1 MDWMEILS
9 KIFDLCIIPLLA
21 VITTYIVRYIE
32 TKRDELK
39 ARTDNVLL
47 QKYLDVLNDVV
58 TDCVL
63 TTTQTYVESLKD
75 KNAFT
80 KEAQAEAFNMTYK
93 AVMNTLSADALKYLG
108 GAFDD
113 LEELVRNKIESVVNV
128 THVHEKLE
136 GEEENEALP
145 EE

>member
-21 VITTYIVRYIE
+21 VITTYIVKYIE

-39 ARTDNVLL
+39 ARTNSVVL
-47 QKYLDVLNDVV
+47 QNYLDILSDVV

-63 TTTQTYVESLKD
+63 TTRQTYVEALKD

-80 KEAQAEAFNMTYK
+80 KEAQAEAFNMTYH

-108 GAFDD
+108 SVFDD
-113 LEELVRNKIESVVNV
+113 VEELIRSKIEGAVSV
-128 THVHEKLE
+128 THYQPEECEDEASEIIE
-136 GEEENEALP
+136 GE
-145 EE
+145 

>member
-63 TTTQTYVESLKD
+63 TTTQT
-75 KNAFT
+75 FT
-80 KEAQAEAFNMTYK
+80 KEAQAEAFNKTYK
-93 AVMNTLSADALKYLG
+93 AVMNTLSADALKSLG